1 MKRSFWSS
9 EKILSLSALFIS
21 LLTLIVF
28 IYQTD
33 LIRKQQYKSVYP
45 HLGFINRF
53 GGTLNYEF
61 AITNEGI
68 GPALIDEVT
77 VQYGDKNYEDVIDF
91 VDEQMG
97 ETDSITYFH
106 ANLSS
111 GRLIPAGEHI
121 ALIELAS
128 EQDLVGTG
136 LPANTHRGAFKL
148 YKVLNS
154 DSLTIEVK
162 YSSIYGESWIIRNG
176 SESPEMQ

>member
-9 EKILSLSALFIS
+9 EKILSMSALFIS

-53 GGTLNYEF
+53 GGTLNYQYVL
-61 AITNEGI
+61 NNVGI
-68 GPALIDEVT
+68 GPAIIDEVR
-77 VQYGDKNYEDVIDF
+77 VQYGEKNYEDIINF
-91 VDEQMG
+91 VDDQIE
-97 ETDSITYFH
+97 ESDSITYFH
-106 ANLSS
+106 TNLAR

-121 ALIELAS
+121 SLIKLAS
-128 EQDLVGTG
+128 EQDLEGTG
-136 LPANTHRGAFKL
+136 LPLNNNKGSFQL
-148 YKVLNS
+148 YEVLNS
-154 DSLTIEVK
+154 DSLIIEVK

-176 SESPEMQ
+176 SKSPEMQ